1 MNKLLKCIDIIL
13 IQEHWLLDSTIVK
26 LERSLQGVYV
36 HGVSGIRETEFRAG
50 RPFGGVAILWKANI
64 KCKISPVQLLSRRM
78 CAISIVIRGI
88 HIVIYNCYMPCDTD
102 HDHDNLTTF
111 NDMLQEISDTS
122 ASLDAQH
129 IVIGGDLNTDFRRL
143 TSFFAYQSYWNIFA
157 Q

>member
-1 MNKLLKCIDIIL
+1 
-13 IQEHWLLDSTIVK
+13 
-26 LERSLQGVYV
+26 
-36 HGVSGIRETEFRAG
+36 
-50 RPFGGVAILWKANI
+50 
-64 KCKISPVQLLSRRM
+64 M
-78 CAISIVIRGI
+78 CAISIVISGI

-143 TSFFAYQSYWNIFA
+143 TALHTRAIGTYLIREDMKYGLQLRLSEVDYTYQSKINNERSIINHFIDR
-157 Q
+157 QFVQHDQ